1 MSAERPDFAR
11 IYETY
16 HGPVRA
22 YAARLIGRD
31 EAEDVTQEVFVKIER
46 SLATLEDPARLS
58 SWVYAITL
66 NAVRDAVRKRALRL
80 DRLAGDPG
88 SRDGLEEED
97 PLARAPDPRSRTPEE
112 IAIREEMF
120 ACYLGYVNQ
129 LPPHHL
135 EVYILSEL
143 EQFSNAD
150 IARRLS
156 VSVDTVKIRLH
167 RARAQLHEALR
178 RNCQCYH
185 NERGE
190 LMGEPKRE

>member
-1 MSAERPDFAR
+1 MSTDRPDFAQV
-11 IYETY
+11 YQAY
-16 HGPVRA
+16 HGRVRA

-46 SLATLEDPARLS
+46 SLATLEDPRRLS

-66 NAVRDAVRKRALRL
+66 NAVRDAARKRASWL
-80 DRLAGDPG
+80 DCVAG
-88 SRDGLEEED
+88 SRDRVEEED
-97 PLARAPDPRSRTPEE
+97 VLARAPDPRSRTPEE
-112 IAIREEMF
+112 VAIREEMI
-120 ACYLGYVNQ
+120 ACYLGYLDQ
-129 LPPHHL
+129 LPPHHD
-135 EVYILSEL
+135 EVYTLSEF
-143 EQFSNAD
+143 EQLSNAE

-178 RNCQCYH
+178 RNCQCYY

-190 LMGEPKRE
+190 LMGEPKSG